1 VGLLANDIGILGLS
15 CEEIDRVNW
24 FSLAVRAR
32 WNARDLVGVRRSANN
47 LGVSYLNLGDFD
59 NADRAYNEAL
69 IAATELKD
77 ELAIM
82 RIRSNMAFVQ
92 ALLAAGS
99 SRDAGPSG
107 LIIDKGSVAWRR
119 AKTNFD
125 LSLATALDAGLGEAE
140 VCAGWEEYSV
150 TCALLAR

>member
-59 NADRAYNEAL
+59 NADNEAL
-69 IAATELKD
+69 IAATKLKD
-77 ELAIM
+77 EQVRPA
-82 RIRSNMAFVQ
+82 
-92 ALLAAGS
+92 
-99 SRDAGPSG
+99 
-107 LIIDKGSVAWRR
+107 
-119 AKTNFD
+119 
-125 LSLATALDAGLGEAE
+125 
-140 VCAGWEEYSV
+140 
-150 TCALLAR
+150 